1 MKVLYARV
9 STLEQKTDRQK
20 VNESDYSLVFEDK
33 CSGSIPFFERPGGI
47 EIKKVVEKHP
57 ITELGVWQIDR
68 LGRDVRDI
76 LNTIYYFNQNGICIN
91 FLSQGLRTLDENGK
105 ENPITNM
112 IISILGTI
120 SELNRKHILESQL
133 QGIAIAKAK
142 KNVYLGRK
150 KGSQED
156 IVKFLSK
163 PKNKKAME
171 YLKKGFKKSETAKLT
186 GLNVNTISKIS
197 KLINPQLS

>member
-1 MKVLYARV
+1 M
-9 STLEQKTDRQK
+9 
-20 VNESDYSLVFEDK
+20 
-33 CSGSIPFFERPGGI
+33 
-47 EIKKVVEKHP
+47 EKHSV
-57 ITELGVWQIDR
+57 TELGVWQIDR

-76 LNTIYYFNQNGICIN
+76 LNTIYYFSQKGICIY
-91 FLSQGLRTLDENGK
+91 FISQGLRTLDENGK
-105 ENPITNM
+105 ENPITSMVIGM
-112 IISILGTI
+112 IGTI
-120 SELNRKHILESQL
+120 ASLTKRNIYDSQL

-142 KNVYLGRK
+142 KNVYLWRK

-171 YLKKGFKKSETAKLT
+171 YLKKGFKKSETAKLS

-197 KLINPQLS
+197 KFINPQLTKV